1 MTISVTIHIQ
11 CLFSRFGFIKDFPY
25 NEGIYLCYQ
34 TGSKHGVYR
43 YVHYTGALFMT
54 IVNDNCY
61 GYRWILNY
69 TLTKRWKSSVTLD
82 QDAVRKLVKNMRGF
96 CENREGKLAKYL
108 ESFTVK
114 CQDNSGVQ
122 TKEKLGNDVF
132 ERVLETCPDD

>member
-1 MTISVTIHIQ
+1 MTIHIQ
-11 CLFSRFGFIKDFPY
+11 CIFSRFGFIKDFPY
-25 NEGIYLCYQ
+25 NEGIYSCYQ

-43 YVHYTGALFMT
+43 YVHYTGALVMT
-54 IVNDNCY
+54 IVNDNSY

-122 TKEKLGNDVF
+122 TKENLGNDVF

>member
-1 MTISVTIHIQ
+1 
-11 CLFSRFGFIKDFPY
+11 
-25 NEGIYLCYQ
+25 
-34 TGSKHGVYR
+34 
-43 YVHYTGALFMT
+43 MT
-54 IVNDNCY
+54 IVNDNSY

-122 TKEKLGNDVF
+122 TKENLGNDVF